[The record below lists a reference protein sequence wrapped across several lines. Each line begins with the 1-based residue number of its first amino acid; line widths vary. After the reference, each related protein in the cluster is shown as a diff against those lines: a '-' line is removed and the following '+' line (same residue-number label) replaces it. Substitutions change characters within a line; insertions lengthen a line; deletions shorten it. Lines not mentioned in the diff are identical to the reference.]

1 MDNEPSWDLLRTFAA
16 VMQEGSLSGAARS
29 LGIAQPSVSR
39 HIDELERSLAAK
51 LFVRSQRG
59 LSPTDRALAIAPY
72 AEALSATAT
81 ALLRA
86 ASAPPDAVA
95 GTVRVTASQAV
106 AVGHLPPI
114 LAALRREHPRLSIEL
129 VPSDAL
135 DDLLA
140 RRADIAVR
148 MVDPVQQA
156 LVARRVG
163 SVTLG
168 LYASQEYLARRGVPG
183 SLEDLAGHDLI
194 GPDTPTPFVRAVLAK
209 LPTAD
214 LTSFALRSD
223 SDVVHLAAIRAG
235 VGIGVAQVELAR
247 RDLALVRVL
256 PDGFAHELPLW
267 VAMHEDL
274 RTSPRCRIVFDAL
287 ADGLATSTA

>member
-1 MDNEPSWDLLRTFAA
+1 MESEPRWELLRTFAA
-16 VMQEGSLSGAARS
+16 VMRAGSLSGAARS
-29 LGIAQPSVSR
+29 LGLAQPSVSR

-51 LFVRSQRG
+51 LFVRTQRG
-59 LSPTDRALAIAPY
+59 LSPTDRALALAPY
-72 AEALSATAT
+72 AGDLEATAA

-95 GTVRVTASQAV
+95 GRVRVTAAQAV

-114 LAALRREHPRLSIEL
+114 LARLRADHPRLSIEL
-129 VPSDAL
+129 AASDAL

-163 SVTLG
+163 AVTLG
-168 LYASQEYLARRGVPG
+168 LHATRDYLARRGMPE
-183 SLEDLAGHDLI
+183 SLRALAEHDLI

-209 LPTAD
+209 LPVAD
-214 LTSFALRSD
+214 LNAFALRSD

-247 RDLALVRVL
+247 CDPCLVRVL
-256 PDGFAHELPLW
+256 PDEFSHELPLW
-267 VAMHEDL
+267 VVMHEDL
-274 RTSPRCRIVFDAL
+274 RTSPRCRAVFDAL
-287 ADGLATSTA
+287 AAGLADITA